1 MVMHAWSS
9 QAPYFARYQYSLR
22 ENLAAICRQQCPACL
37 TGPGCCCADEARL
50 PGQAPSYGNP
60 LYTPE
65 ERSSLSAV
73 PSHRVSTDSESL
85 SALTPS
91 SSSDACE
98 PLTPWSASCRV
109 AIA

>member
-1 MVMHAWSS
+1 MSLQSAASS
-9 QAPYFARYQYSLR
+9 ATV
-22 ENLAAICRQQCPACL
+22 CL
-37 TGPGCCCADEARL
+37 TGPACCCADEARL

-73 PSHRVSTDSESL
+73 PSHRVSTDSESF

-98 PLTPWSASCRV
+98 LLTPQSASCRIF
-109 AIA
+109 IA